1 MDHGFWFERNFGVRL
16 VVVLPARGRVEMD
29 WVNDNMVDVID
40 RLNRIVALFGPTVF
54 SKREEKRERT
64 TNVNATSRKVND
76 A

>member
-1 MDHGFWFERNFGVRL
+1 
-16 VVVLPARGRVEMD
+16 MD

-64 TNVNATSRKVND
+64 TNVNVNARKVND

>member
-16 VVVLPARGRVEMD
+16 VVVFTARGRVEMD

-64 TNVNATSRKVND
+64 TTMSMRHRGR
-76 A
+76 

>member
-1 MDHGFWFERNFGVRL
+1 M
-16 VVVLPARGRVEMD
+16 VVLPARGRVEMD

-40 RLNRIVALFGPTVF
+40 RLNRIVALFVPTVF

-64 TNVNATSRKVND
+64 TNVDATSRKVND

>member
-1 MDHGFWFERNFGVRL
+1 M
-16 VVVLPARGRVEMD
+16 VVFTARGRVEMS

-40 RLNRIVALFGPTVF
+40 RLNRIVALFAPTVF

-64 TNVNATSRKVND
+64 NDDNVNATSRKVHD